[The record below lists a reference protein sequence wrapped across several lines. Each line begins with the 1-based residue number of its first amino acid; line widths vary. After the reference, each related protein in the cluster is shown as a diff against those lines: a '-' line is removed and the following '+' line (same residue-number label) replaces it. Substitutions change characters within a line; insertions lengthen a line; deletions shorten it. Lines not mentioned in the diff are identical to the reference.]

1 MRIWN
6 VSLDVSQGRG
16 RLTGFRFVASGRQFG
31 RGLWR
36 FVACVLRTKS
46 AATKVR
52 IEHGR
57 ESVESERAHR
67 SIQGAIEDVVSGLQG
82 TFRTR
87 QTNSGR
93 DTEQTNSRD
102 AAGER
107 MESIMQRS
115 EAARWFWPF
124 VLVAA
129 LAAAIVIAF
138 SPFAQLK
145 APLAE
150 PEFRMLV
157 TVTAKQPQVAASTPV
172 SIEPSHIVVVASRSP
187 SIVDR
192 LVGLLPQ
199 RKQSS

>member
-1 MRIWN
+1 
-6 VSLDVSQGRG
+6 
-16 RLTGFRFVASGRQFG
+16 
-31 RGLWR
+31 
-36 FVACVLRTKS
+36 
-46 AATKVR
+46 
-52 IEHGR
+52 
-57 ESVESERAHR
+57 
-67 SIQGAIEDVVSGLQG
+67 
-82 TFRTR
+82 
-87 QTNSGR
+87 
-93 DTEQTNSRD
+93 
-102 AAGER
+102 
-107 MESIMQRS
+107 MENIMQRS
-115 EAARWFWPF
+115 EAAKWFWPF

-172 SIEPSHIVVVASRSP
+172 SIEPTHIVVVASRSP

>member
-1 MRIWN
+1 MRIEN
-6 VSLDVSQGRG
+6 GSRDGRSKLASG
-16 RLTGFRFVASGRQFG
+16 RASFRFVAPGYRFAPG
-31 RGLWR
+31 FAR
-36 FVACVLRTKS
+36 FVACPLSTKA

-57 ESVESERAHR
+57 KSVESESDRGG
-67 SIQGAIEDVVSGLQG
+67 IQGAIEDAMSGLQG

-93 DTEQTNSRD
+93 DIDQTHSRD
-102 AAGER
+102 ASGKR
-107 MESIMQRS
+107 MESMMQRS
-115 EAARWFWPF
+115 EAAKWFWPF

-138 SPFAQLK
+138 SPFVQTK
-145 APLAE
+145 APLGE

-157 TVTAKQPQVAASTPV
+157 TVTAKQPHVADRIPV
-172 SIEPSHIVVVASRSP
+172 SIEPSHIVVVANRSP
-187 SIVDR
+187 SILDR

-199 RKQSS
+199 RKQT